1 MIQETQ
7 EPSRSPSPEIP
18 FVGQVETQPLSG
30 LLSKQKVNEYVTLH
44 DTHGASGQGE
54 GHLPNGHADTAQASS
69 DELSRGDS
77 LAMGVASSHSDAQE
91 DGSPSKRKRSKNIVT
106 DLDLSQWESSDTA
119 MSTNASEIMER
130 SSGAARKK
138 KKKSKRPRE
147 DQRMNGESAM
157 NAKSANSVSSDALES
172 GPQAKKKKRKERLSQ
187 VEGTTGSSGEN
198 EMVVEVDNVTANET
212 IPETQ
217 SFEPSV
223 ELENQD
229 DAHTTHSTSHEES
242 MKESSFIRE
251 NHTQSQNSD
260 QSTLEPTQEKVEAS
274 HMEEEEDHEHLS
286 VSESEAE
293 QSRKR
298 NVSDTTEGG
307 PSGLQSE
314 DVQSD
319 GSCFMVEQPAMASE
333 LTATSVADMK
343 SLRKRRK
350 GKEKKRRK
358 TLESHPPARDRPVA
372 TATKEAATWTERE
385 NISLATPRSQRKE
398 LKKKLGHSMT
408 GVSSR
413 EALAS
418 SLSLN
423 SAQGNGPSSL
433 KSAQSNEP
441 SSLNSTQGNGPSSF
455 SGEKVSSRDM
465 PTAPKTQKK
474 SAANTSHATAAK
486 SSLKLRM
493 PTTAVRDSGV
503 HSAWSPSIVT
513 NTKKSKPKGN
523 PLSVFS
529 LTGMLIC

>member
-1 MIQETQ
+1 M
-7 EPSRSPSPEIP
+7 
-18 FVGQVETQPLSG
+18 
-30 LLSKQKVNEYVTLH
+30 TLH

-54 GHLPNGHADTAQASS
+54 GHLPNGHSDTAQASS
-69 DELSRGDS
+69 DEQSRGDS
-77 LAMGVASSHSDAQE
+77 LAMGVASSQSDAQE
-91 DGSPSKRKRSKNIVT
+91 NGSPCKGKGSKNIVT

-119 MSTNASEIMER
+119 LSTNASEIMER
-130 SSGAARKK
+130 SSGAVRKK
-138 KKKSKRPRE
+138 KKKSKRLRE
-147 DQRMNGESAM
+147 DQQMNGMVEESAM
-157 NAKSANSVSSDALES
+157 NAKSAVSVSSDASES

-198 EMVVEVDNVTANET
+198 EMVVGVDNTTANET

-217 SFEPSV
+217 SFEPSA

-242 MKESSFIRE
+242 MKESSFIGE

-260 QSTLEPTQEKVEAS
+260 QSTLEPAQEKVEPS

-286 VSESEAE
+286 VSESEAK
-293 QSRKR
+293 QSNHSKR

-307 PSGLQSE
+307 LSGLQSE
-314 DVQSD
+314 DGQSD
-319 GSCFMVEQPAMASE
+319 GSCFMVEQPAATSE
-333 LTATSVADMK
+333 LTATSVADTK
-343 SLRKRRK
+343 SPRKRRK
-350 GKEKKRRK
+350 GKEKKCRK

-372 TATKEAATWTERE
+372 IATKEAATRTEGE

-398 LKKKLGHSMT
+398 LKKKLGYSMT

-423 SAQGNGPSSL
+423 SAQGNGPSS
-433 KSAQSNEP
+433 
-441 SSLNSTQGNGPSSF
+441 F

-465 PTAPKTQKK
+465 PTAPKTQKM